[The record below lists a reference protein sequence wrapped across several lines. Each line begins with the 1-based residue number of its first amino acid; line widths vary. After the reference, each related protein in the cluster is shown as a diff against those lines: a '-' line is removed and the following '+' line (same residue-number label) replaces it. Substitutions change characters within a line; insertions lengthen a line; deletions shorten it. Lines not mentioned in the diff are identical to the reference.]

1 MIRLDSYMNI
11 GKGIILFTLLLNLP
25 KHEWKALRA
34 NAFSEMRLHLH
45 SKQLTISS
53 VRIQMERWLEPE
65 PFNAKQIIII
75 SEYNIEI
82 V

>member
-1 MIRLDSYMNI
+1 
-11 GKGIILFTLLLNLP
+11 
-25 KHEWKALRA
+25 
-34 NAFSEMRLHLH
+34 MRLHLH

-65 PFNAKQIIII
+65 PCNAKQIIII

>member
-1 MIRLDSYMNI
+1 
-11 GKGIILFTLLLNLP
+11 
-25 KHEWKALRA
+25 
-34 NAFSEMRLHLH
+34 MRLHLH